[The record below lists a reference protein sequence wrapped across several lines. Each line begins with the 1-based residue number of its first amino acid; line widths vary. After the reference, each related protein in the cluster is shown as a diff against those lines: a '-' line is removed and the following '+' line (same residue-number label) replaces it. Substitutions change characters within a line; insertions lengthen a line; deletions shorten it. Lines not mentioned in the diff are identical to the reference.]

1 MSYQDIQ
8 TAHMRLAI
16 LLLLAK
22 DNGFDLN
29 EHLLRD
35 LLRSYGHNL
44 GQDRLRTELSWLAEQ
59 CLVKTADLEGTWV
72 ARLTNRGLE
81 VTEGRAT
88 VPGVKRPGPEG
99 F

>member
-22 DNGFDLN
+22 DSGFDLN

-35 LLRSYGHNL
+35 LLTTYGHNISR
-44 GQDRLRTELSWLAEQ
+44 DRLRIELAWLEEQ
-59 CLVKTADLEGTWV
+59 NLVKKEDLEGTWV
-72 ARLTNRGLE
+72 ARLNGRGFD
-81 VTEGRAT
+81 VAEGRSV
-88 VPGVKRPGPEG
+88 VPGVKRPGPDG